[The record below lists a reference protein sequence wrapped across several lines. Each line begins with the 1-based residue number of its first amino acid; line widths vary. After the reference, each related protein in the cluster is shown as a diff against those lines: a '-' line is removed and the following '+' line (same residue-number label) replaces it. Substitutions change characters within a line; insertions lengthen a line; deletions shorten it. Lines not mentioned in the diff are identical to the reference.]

1 MMTRQGLEL
10 LAAVPLVVWLLCW
23 LHALRRLRRPVL
35 LAYADVWRDHVGHG
49 DEDPQMYGEPSFR
62 EPPFRV
68 AIERRIEWFEREVR
82 ASRGAALA
90 PEIEALRAMIVQGRR
105 AGRISLEE
113 ADDLVDLLHARMQ
126 TAIRRRPA
134 LVKRRRDGLLL
145 TAEASEAVLKD
156 VFGDEPPD
164 TGRG

>member
-1 MMTRQGLEL
+1 MR
-10 LAAVPLVVWLLCW
+10 
-23 LHALRRLRRPVL
+23 
-35 LAYADVWRDHVGHG
+35 HG
-49 DEDPQMYGEPSFR
+49 DEDPPMYGEPSFR

-126 TAIRRRPA
+126 TAARRRPA

-156 VFGDEPPD
+156 VFGDEPPCA
-164 TGRG
+164 GRG